1 MRRFTGLTS
10 AFSKKFE
17 NRRHVLVLYFFFY
30 NFRVHRTLD
39 VERARGA
46 GVVDRILKME
56 DCISVID
63 ARRALK
69 PPGPESGG
77 DAFARWGEQGSR
89 PRLFSVSSL
98 HAPLL

>member
-69 PPGPESGG
+69 PPSPESGG
-77 DAFARWGEQGSR
+77 TPSRWGEVGSR
-89 PRLFSVSSL
+89 PRLFSLSRL